1 MILKIPFV
9 AELSKTHPFRAKV
22 KGKVEKEKRKRFNNE
37 KLWPGRILM
46 PRWPIAAKCY
56 WLGLIA
62 SGGGGG
68 NLRQGAIPG
77 QGKDDRKSI
86 NLMSMSRGVDV
97 REFLVRPWPGGGTR
111 KGRHPV

>member
-1 MILKIPFV
+1 
-9 AELSKTHPFRAKV
+9 
-22 KGKVEKEKRKRFNNE
+22 
-37 KLWPGRILM
+37 M

-86 NLMSMSRGVDV
+86 NLMSMSTN
-97 REFLVRPWPGGGTR
+97 PGAHLN
-111 KGRHPV
+111 HPVMREVMRHSAKGSSEGYLWGTS